1 MTTANIILAA
11 CLVVLCGIAVYLI
24 IRYLWKYREAN
35 ALFDQ
40 VESAIKDLNNDSFDA
55 MHVGYSVQTEV
66 PFADAPDV
74 PKKEVLKAMK
84 SGMGYKAVS
93 ALKDYIKKVE
103 KDGNAR
109 YELDVYVI
117 PCEECEEENAGE

>member
-1 MTTANIILAA
+1 MTTANIILAV
-11 CLVVLCGIAVYLI
+11 CLILLCGVAAFLI
-24 IRYLWKYREAN
+24 IRYMRKNHELN
-35 ALFDQ
+35 ALFDKM
-40 VESAIKDLNNDSFDA
+40 ESSLEELKDDSCDA
-55 MHVGYSVQTEV
+55 MHVGYSVSTDK

-74 PKKEVLKAMK
+74 PEKKVLKAMK

-117 PCEECEEENAGE
+117 PCEEVEENAGE

>member
-24 IRYLWKYREAN
+24 VRYMRKNKEAN
-35 ALFDQ
+35 AFLEQ

-66 PFADAPDV
+66 PFADAPDTAV
-74 PKKEVLKAMK
+74 CTIGVSTSKKPASFINFLKK
-84 SGMGYKAVS
+84 
-93 ALKDYIKKVE
+93 
-103 KDGNAR
+103 
-109 YELDVYVI
+109 
-117 PCEECEEENAGE
+117 